1 LPTYTYKALTQ
12 AGKKSLGTMVAPTR
26 GDAIR
31 RLVASGQNVLDL
43 HEEKAAAAEAAIG
56 FPFRR
61 RKIRLSTLTR
71 QFATLSA
78 SGVPAVQSLNVLI
91 EQTKEPRA
99 IQILVDVR
107 ESIEGGSTLADALAK
122 HPRVFP
128 KIMREMVRVGEMGG
142 TLDEVLLQLAE
153 LYEKEEVLKGEVRA
167 AMAYP
172 VLVLFL
178 GLGSAVLLIAF
189 LIPRLRLLFEGIGQ
203 TLPAPTRLLL
213 GISDVIT
220 TQGWLLALIVVVA
233 VMAYRMAA
241 KRSSEVRLF
250 VDRCKL
256 GVPWVGKL
264 IRTVAI
270 ARFARLLGT
279 LTRGGISVVEGID
292 IVQPAVGNEVIA
304 EAVRSMSGQI
314 RSGGSVASVMKKA
327 QVFPPLPIQMIA
339 VGEET
344 GRLDQM
350 LLRVAE
356 AYEREAAT
364 ATRVMTSLLAP
375 ALILCVATLVGF
387 IILSMLLPIFQ
398 LSSVMR

>member
-1 LPTYTYKALTQ
+1 MPTYAYKALTQ
-12 AGKKSLGTMVAPTR
+12 AGKKSLGTVVAPTR

-43 HEEKAAAAEAAIG
+43 REEKAVAAEAAAG
-56 FPFRR
+56 LPFRR

-71 QFATLSA
+71 QLATLSA
-78 SGVPAVQSLNVLI
+78 SGVPAVLSLNVLI

-99 IQILVDVR
+99 IQILTDIR

-128 KIMREMVRVGEMGG
+128 RIMWEMVRVGEMGG

-167 AMAYP
+167 ALAYP
-172 VLVLFL
+172 LLVLFL
-178 GLGSAVLLIAF
+178 GVASAVFLLVF

-213 GISDVIT
+213 GISAVIT
-220 TQGWLLALIVVVA
+220 TQGWLLVLLVLLAVV
-233 VMAYRMAA
+233 AYRMA

-256 GVPWVGKL
+256 GLPWLGKL

-292 IVQPAVGNEVIA
+292 IVRPAVGNEAIA
-304 EAVRSMSGQI
+304 EAVRSMSTQI
-314 RSGGSVASVMKKA
+314 RSGGSVASAMKKA
-327 QVFPPLPIQMIA
+327 RVFPPLPTQMIA

-350 LLRVAE
+350 LLRMAE

-375 ALILCVATLVGF
+375 ALILCVAAVVGF

>member
-1 LPTYTYKALTQ
+1 LPTYAYKALTQ
-12 AGKKSLGTMVAPTR
+12 EGKKSLGTVVAPTR
-26 GDAIR
+26 GEAIR
-31 RLVASGQNVLDL
+31 RLVSSGQNVLDL
-43 HEEKAAAAEAAIG
+43 REEKLGGAEASAG
-56 FPFRR
+56 FRFRR

-71 QFATLSA
+71 QLATLSA
-78 SGVPAVQSLNVLI
+78 SGVPVVQSLNVLI

-99 IQILVDVR
+99 VQILTDIR

-122 HPRVFP
+122 HPRIFP
-128 KIMREMVRVGEMGG
+128 RIMCGMVRVGEMGG

-167 AMAYP
+167 ALAYP
-172 VLVLFL
+172 LLVLFL
-178 GLGSAVLLIAF
+178 GVASAVLLLAF
-189 LIPRLRLLFEGIGQ
+189 LIPRLKLLFEGIGQ
-203 TLPAPTRLLL
+203 ALPAPTRLLL
-213 GISDVIT
+213 FVSGLIT
-220 TQGWLLALIVVVA
+220 TQGWLLALMVATAVVA
-233 VMAYRMAA
+233 YRTA
-241 KRSSEVRLF
+241 KRSSQVRLF
-250 VDRCKL
+250 VDRGKL
-256 GVPWVGKL
+256 AFPWLGKL

-279 LTRGGISVVEGID
+279 LTRAGISVVEGID
-292 IVQPAVGNEVIA
+292 IVHPAVGNEVIA
-304 EAVRSMSGQI
+304 EAVRSMSAQI
-314 RSGGSVASVMKKA
+314 RSGGSVASAMKKA

-350 LLRVAE
+350 LLRMAE
-356 AYEREAAT
+356 AYEREAAV

-375 ALILCVATLVGF
+375 LLILCVAAVVGF

>member
-1 LPTYTYKALTQ
+1 LPTYAYKALTQ
-12 AGKKSLGTMVAPTR
+12 AGEKSLGTVVAPSR
-26 GDAIR
+26 GEAIR

-43 HEEKAAAAEAAIG
+43 REEKADEPEAGLG
-56 FPFRR
+56 FRFRR

-71 QFATLSA
+71 QLATLSA
-78 SGVPAVQSLNVLI
+78 SGVPVVQSLNVLI

-99 IQILVDVR
+99 VQILTDIR
-107 ESIEGGSTLADALAK
+107 ESIEGGSTLADALTR

-128 KIMREMVRVGEMGG
+128 RIMCGMVRVGEMGG

-167 AMAYP
+167 ALAYP
-172 VLVLFL
+172 MLVLFL
-178 GLGSAVLLIAF
+178 GLSSAVFLIIF
-189 LIPRLRLLFEGIGQ
+189 LIPRLKELFEGIGQ

-213 GISDVIT
+213 GISEVVA
-220 TQGWLLALIVVVA
+220 TQGWLLALIAVGAVV
-233 VMAYRMAA
+233 AYRMAR
-241 KRSSEVRLF
+241 RSLEVRLF
-250 VDRCKL
+250 IDRFKL
-256 GVPWVGKL
+256 SIPVLGQL

-279 LTRGGISVVEGID
+279 LTRAGISVVEGID
-292 IVQPAVGNEVIA
+292 IVQPAVGNEVVA
-304 EAVRSMSGQI
+304 QAVRSMSAQI
-314 RSGGSVASVMKKA
+314 RSGGSVASVMKETR
-327 QVFPPLPIQMIA
+327 VFPPLPIQMIA

-350 LLRVAE
+350 LLRMAD
-356 AYEREAAT
+356 AFEREAAT

-375 ALILCVATLVGF
+375 ALILCVAAVVGF